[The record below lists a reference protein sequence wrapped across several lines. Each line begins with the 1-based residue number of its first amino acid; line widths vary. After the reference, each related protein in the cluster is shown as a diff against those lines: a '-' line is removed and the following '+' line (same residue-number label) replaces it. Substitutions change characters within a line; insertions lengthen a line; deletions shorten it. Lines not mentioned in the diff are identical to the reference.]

1 MPVTVGRMSSLMRP
15 SGPLPSRVYWV
26 RRLLLIAVVML
37 VIAVAWRLLSS
48 NGAATSSSGSKPDA
62 SLSGVGGAA
71 TSAAS
76 PPTAKG
82 TSSPPATHHKPSHHV
97 APHRHGSS
105 SRQAAKSSAPAPTG
119 TCDPSNVAVAVS
131 APDAN
136 VGQGTVATLA
146 LTTMN
151 GAVCVLQITPSSM
164 VLRITSGDA
173 VVWTSDDCP
182 NLLPARQVVVR
193 PDPAT
198 DYRWRWDGRRS
209 VQGCVSAGTVATPG
223 HYSLEAALVGADIN
237 QGTFDITR

>member
-1 MPVTVGRMSSLMRP
+1 MAVTVGLVSSLMRP
-15 SGPLPSRVYWV
+15 SGPLPPRVYWV
-26 RRLLLIAVVML
+26 RRLLVFAVLLL
-37 VIAVAWRLLSS
+37 VVVVAWRLLSS
-48 NGAATSSSGSKPDA
+48 NGAATQSSGSKPDA
-62 SLSGVGGAA
+62 SLSGVGGSAT

-76 PPTAKG
+76 PPTG
-82 TSSPPATHHKPSHHV
+82 TRSPPAIHHKPRHDI
-97 APHRHGSS
+97 ALHRHGSS
-105 SRQAAKSSAPAPTG
+105 SPHPATSSAPAPTG
-119 TCDPSNVAVAVS
+119 TCDPSDVAIAVS

-146 LTTMN
+146 LTTLD

-182 NLLPARQVVVR
+182 NLLPARQIVVR
-193 PDPAT
+193 SDPAT

-223 HYSLEAALVGADIN
+223 HYSLQAALVGAGIY
-237 QGTFDITR
+237 QGTFDISR